1 MDPNAERNKSI
12 IDVSPLKHNVFNNN
26 YVSNLVNEPK
36 KMNDNPLVSILLLSM
51 NHERFIEQCIS
62 SLEEQTYKNIEI
74 LYLDNASSDKTL
86 DVGKKAL
93 EKSGISH
100 KIFSNAESKGI
111 SENLN
116 FLFKNSTGKYLVT
129 LSTDDWLTQDSVEEK
144 VKYFNHHPEFGM
156 VYNSAFSYNY
166 DTKKKFVCAK
176 KNKFKQGWVFKD
188 ILKENFIC
196 TTGCM
201 IKRNT
206 LETVGN
212 FDENSLIE
220 DWDMWIRIAEKF
232 PIGLVNKE
240 LAYYGVKEGNN
251 ITGDMEYMNRGFDYI
266 LKKYAHCEGIEETKK
281 FVDRINTY
289 YYATNQPSVK
299 TLLLILRNYRFN
311 LFYLKQT
318 VKIILGIFKKKIL
331 AQKVY
336 G

>member
-1 MDPNAERNKSI
+1 M
-12 IDVSPLKHNVFNNN
+12 
-26 YVSNLVNEPK
+26 NE
-36 KMNDNPLVSILLLSM
+36 NPLVSILLLSM
-51 NHERFIEQCIS
+51 NHERFIEQCII
-62 SLEEQTYKNIEI
+62 SLKTQTYQNIEVI
-74 LYLDNASSDKTL
+74 YLDNASIDKTFE
-86 DVGKKAL
+86 VGKRAL
-93 EKSGISH
+93 ENSGLPY
-100 KIFSNAESKGI
+100 KIFSNTESKGI
-111 SENLN
+111 SKNLN
-116 FLFKNSTGKYLVT
+116 FLLNNSLGLYICP
-129 LSTDDWLTQDSVEEK
+129 LSTDDWLTADSVQEK
-144 VKYFNHHPEFGM
+144 VKYFKQHPEFGM

-166 DTKKKFVCAK
+166 DTNKKIVCAK

-188 ILKENFIC
+188 ILKENFIS

-251 ITGDMEYMNRGFDYI
+251 ITGDMEYMNKGFDYI

-299 TLLLILRNYRFN
+299 SLLLILRTYRFN

-318 VKIILGIFKKKIL
+318 AKIILGIFKNKFL